1 MSEKKLKICFLA
13 ATLGK
18 GGAEKQAYYL
28 LKTLTEHGYQLKL
41 IYFEPEDAWKAKILD
56 LGVEVVHIADT
67 SKISRLR
74 KAYRLIRKEKFHVLH
89 TLHYH
94 IGPYAM
100 LLALATGAKPIGA
113 FRRDGDKELLTVNK
127 YIRGLMFRVF
137 GTFICNSR
145 MAMEK
150 LSGIKHLKGKVHYL
164 PNIVE
169 IPDLIQ
175 TNSAEQPSRFLAI
188 NSLVERKRIDLM
200 LQFIVRFRKLNPG
213 ATLTVLG
220 DGPLRTDLESMA
232 KSLGLE
238 NHVSFKGQVDNV
250 ADYYQQ
256 ADVFMMSSESE
267 GTPNVVLEAMSHGK
281 VIISSRVGEVEYLL
295 DQGKYGTLLDF
306 EKESSLETVCKRLSE
321 NWEELK
327 EMGQKAN
334 LEIQERHSYTHL
346 YSNISSIYQKL

>member
-1 MSEKKLKICFLA
+1 MSEKELKICFLA

-28 LKTLTEHGYQLKL
+28 LKTLTEHGHKLKL
-41 IYFEPEDAWKAKILD
+41 IYFEPEDSWKAKIQG

-67 SKISRLR
+67 SKLSRLK
-74 KAYRLIRKEKFHVLH
+74 KAYQLIRKENFHVLH

-100 LLALATGAKPIGA
+100 LLAMATGAKPIGA
-113 FRRDGDKELLTVNK
+113 FRRDGDKELFTVNK
-127 YIRGLMFRVF
+127 YIRGLMFRMF
-137 GTFICNSR
+137 QTFICNSR

-150 LSGIKHLKGKVHYL
+150 LSGIKSLEGKVHYL
-164 PNIVE
+164 PNVVE
-169 IPDLIQ
+169 IPDLIH
-175 TNSAEQPSRFLAI
+175 TNTTEQPSRFLAI

-200 LQFIVRFRKLNPG
+200 LQFMVRFRKLNPN

-220 DGPLRTDLESMA
+220 DGPLRADLESMA
-232 KSLGLE
+232 KDLGIE
-238 NHVSFKGQVDNV
+238 NHISFKGQVDNV

-256 ADVFMMSSESE
+256 ADVFIMASESE
-267 GTPNVVLEAMSHGK
+267 GTPNVILEAMSHGK

-295 DQGKYGTLLDF
+295 DQGKYGTLLEF
-306 EKESSLETVCKRLSE
+306 ENEDSLETVCKRLSE

-327 EMGQKAN
+327 EMSQKAR
-334 LEIQERHSYTHL
+334 LEIQERHSYKHL
-346 YSNISSIYQKL
+346 YTNIRSIYQKL